1 MDSHDV
7 SFRVAE
13 ALFTSLAKPGGARP
27 APTPAPF
34 TIAITRE
41 AGARGKTVAD
51 EIGRRLGWPVYDR
64 ELIEKTAEHLRRPA
78 FQIEKADER
87 PVHWL
92 EDCLTGLLT
101 QHGVPTGTYLKHL
114 IGVVRGLGL
123 MLGLIGHC
131 VFVGRGANFVL
142 PPATTLRVR
151 LVGALADRVKV
162 MAALHGL
169 DEKEAARK
177 VAKTDSDRREFVRAN
192 LHVDPADPDHYDVIL
207 NTSRL
212 SPPECARAVI
222 EVLRMFEAR
231 AVGQQSPGAGP
242 GAAGTSG

>member
-1 MDSHDV
+1 MNSHDV

-13 ALFTSLAKPGGARP
+13 ALFSSLARPSGAPP
-27 APTPAPF
+27 ASTPAPF

-51 EIGRRLGWPVYDR
+51 EIGRQLGWPVYDR
-64 ELIEKTAEHLRRPA
+64 EIVEKTAEHLHRPA
-78 FQIEKADER
+78 SHIEKADER

-101 QHGVPTGTYLKHL
+101 QYRVPTGTYLKHL

-123 MLGLIGHC
+123 IGHC
-131 VFVGRGANFVL
+131 VLVGRGANFVL
-142 PPATTLRVR
+142 PPATTVRVR
-151 LVGALADRVKV
+151 LVAALTDRVKV

-177 VAKTDSDRREFVRAN
+177 VAKIDSDRREFVRDI
-192 LHVDPADPDHYDVIL
+192 LHIDPTDPDYYDLIL

-212 SPPECARAVI
+212 SPTECARAVI
-222 EVLRMFEAR
+222 EVLRMFEAK
-231 AVGQQSPGAGP
+231 AGNPQSQPSRPTAT
-242 GAAGTSG
+242 GTGG

>member
-1 MDSHDV
+1 MNSHDV
-7 SFRVAE
+7 SFRVTE
-13 ALFTSLAKPGGARP
+13 ALFSSFAKPGGGAGR

-41 AGARGKTVAD
+41 AGAQGKTVAD
-51 EIGRRLGWPVYDR
+51 EIGRQLGWPVYDR
-64 ELIEKTAEHLRRPA
+64 ELVEKTAEHLRRPA
-78 FQIEKADER
+78 FHIEKVDER

-101 QHGVPTGTYLKHL
+101 QYRVPTGTYLKHL

-123 MLGLIGHC
+123 IGHC
-131 VFVGRGANFVL
+131 VLVGRGANFVL

-151 LVGALADRVKV
+151 LVAALADRVKV

-169 DEKEAARK
+169 DDKEAARK
-177 VAKTDSDRREFVRAN
+177 VAKTDSDRRQFVMDV
-192 LHVDPADPDHYDVIL
+192 LHIDPGDPDYYDVIL

-212 SPPECARAVI
+212 SPPECARAII
-222 EVLRMFEAR
+222 EVLHILEAKAANLQS
-231 AVGQQSPGAGP
+231 AVTKSNP
-242 GAAGTSG
+242 TSG

>member
-1 MDSHDV
+1 MGSADV
-7 SFRVAE
+7 PLRVAE
-13 ALFTSLAKPGGARP
+13 ALFRSSARAGGARP

-41 AGARGKTVAD
+41 AGARGRTVAE
-51 EIGRRLGWPVYDR
+51 EIGRQLGWPVYDR
-64 ELIEKTAEHLRRPA
+64 ELIEKTAEQLERPS
-78 FQIEKADER
+78 FHIEGVDER
-87 PVHWL
+87 PVRWL
-92 EDCLTGLLT
+92 EDALTGLLT
-101 QHGVPTGTYLKHL
+101 QHRVPTGTYLKHL

-123 MLGLIGHC
+123 IGHC
-131 VFVGRGANFVL
+131 VLVGRGANFVL
-142 PPATTLRVR
+142 PSASTLRVR
-151 LVGALADRVKV
+151 LVAALADRIKV

-169 DEKEAARK
+169 SDKEAARK

-192 LHVDPADPDHYDVIL
+192 LNVDPADPDHYDVIL

-231 AVGQQSPGAGP
+231 AGGQEAPGAKPAGP
-242 GAAGTSG
+242 GTSK

>member
-1 MDSHDV
+1 MNSHDV

-13 ALFTSLAKPGGARP
+13 ALFSSLARPSGAPP
-27 APTPAPF
+27 ASTPAPF

-51 EIGRRLGWPVYDR
+51 EIGRQLGWPVYDR
-64 ELIEKTAEHLRRPA
+64 ELVEKTAEQLQRPTFHVA
-78 FQIEKADER
+78 KVDER

-101 QHGVPTGTYLKHL
+101 QSRVPTGTYLKHL

-123 MLGLIGHC
+123 IGHC
-131 VFVGRGANFVL
+131 VLVGRGANFVL
-142 PPATTLRVR
+142 PPASTVRVR
-151 LVGALADRVKV
+151 LVAALADRVKV
-162 MAALHGL
+162 IAALHGL

-177 VAKTDSDRREFVRAN
+177 VAKIDSDRREFVRDV
-192 LHVDPADPDHYDVIL
+192 LHIDPTDPDYYDVFL

-212 SPPECARAVI
+212 SHPECARIVI
-222 EVLRMFEAR
+222 EVLRTFEAR
-231 AVGQQSPGAGP
+231 ARSQQSP
-242 GAAGTSG
+242 AAKQAATVKGE